1 MSTGR
6 PRVES
11 AACVAARALAVGGA
25 AAVLTLLTAVQ
36 VLRHQ
41 AGLAR
46 RLIGKP
52 LGEQAHVADRVYER
66 KHGGTVD
73 LLLLGDSIAA
83 GLGAEKPKRTLGAQ
97 LAKRL
102 AKHTQR
108 GVRLHTG
115 AQVGAESS
123 MLRAQLSGLPPGYR
137 ADVAVVVVGGNDI
150 THRVRTADSVAHL
163 AATID
168 VLRAQGT
175 AVVVGTCPDLSA
187 LEALPQPLRT
197 FAGVASRRLAA
208 AQREV
213 ALAGG
218 ARVVSLAAVVGPF
231 FADRPDEMF
240 AEDRFHPS
248 GSGYRRTAKALLP
261 AVVAALDD
269 PASSAGGETL
279 SPELPHGEPDR
290 HVDPLRRRVHDDKR
304 GAPATRASH
313 R

>member
-11 AACVAARALAVGGA
+11 AARVAGRAAAVGGA
-25 AAVLTLLTAVQ
+25 AAVLTMLAALQ

-52 LGEQAHVADRVYER
+52 LGEEAHVADRVYKR
-66 KHGGTVD
+66 KHGGIVD
-73 LLLLGDSIAA
+73 LLVLGDSIAA

-97 LAKRL
+97 LARRL

-108 GVRLHTG
+108 GVRLHTA

-123 MLRAQLSGLPPGYR
+123 MLRAQLASLPMSYR

-163 AATID
+163 AASID
-168 VLRAQGT
+168 ALRAEGA

-187 LEALPQPLRT
+187 LGALPQPLRT

-213 ALAGG
+213 TLAGG
-218 ARVVSLAAVVGPF
+218 AHVVSLAEVVGPF
-231 FADRPDEMF
+231 FVVRPDEMF

-261 AVVAALDD
+261 AVVAALNDLT
-269 PASSAGGETL
+269 AG
-279 SPELPHGEPDR
+279 PDGLDGR
-290 HVDPLRRRVHDDKR
+290 VDPLRGRVKDDQR